1 MPRFNSHSTSFDRG
15 VAMFNKFVMML
26 FALALG
32 SSALTGCNT
41 IRGAGTDIKKAGS
54 EITEEAQE
62 HRKY

>member
-1 MPRFNSHSTSFDRG
+1 
-15 VAMFNKFVMML
+15 MFNKFVMML

-62 HRKY
+62 HKKY